1 MNAVG
6 ELVRIE
12 GLQNAR
18 EHNGRLGWVVAAPA
32 AGGGGEQPPADAR
45 AVVRL
50 AGDRGADDPDHGPEL
65 RVRPA
70 NLRPAYYPKPWG
82 EICEGS
88 AEYALGKVLALFPDD
103 ATAVVHYFREDQSS
117 EQLSRSRRANLFT
130 GSFDV
135 LHSGECN
142 TMPRA
147 TCEQA
152 TSKTCA
158 LHVKIMDVPG
168 DSVELILVGQQEQG
182 RRRRVWR
189 DGGLPRELGRVPLRA
204 ARRTKAIESDTP
216 AARAFQRLMFERFL
230 GAPNKS
236 EDDPAFYVFKGAVE
250 LAIGTRACSCH
261 SAQQG

>member
-1 MNAVG
+1 
-6 ELVRIE
+6 
-12 GLQNAR
+12 
-18 EHNGRLGWVVAAPA
+18 
-32 AGGGGEQPPADAR
+32 
-45 AVVRL
+45 
-50 AGDRGADDPDHGPEL
+50 
-65 RVRPA
+65 
-70 NLRPAYYPKPWG
+70 
-82 EICEGS
+82 
-88 AEYALGKVLALFPDD
+88 
-103 ATAVVHYFREDQSS
+103 
-117 EQLSRSRRANLFT
+117 
-130 GSFDV
+130 
-135 LHSGECN
+135 
-142 TMPRA
+142 MPRA

-250 LAIGTRACSCH
+250 LAIGTHVQLPLGLAGLARSPAFWVHTVTDDTIDLLC
-261 SAQQG
+261 